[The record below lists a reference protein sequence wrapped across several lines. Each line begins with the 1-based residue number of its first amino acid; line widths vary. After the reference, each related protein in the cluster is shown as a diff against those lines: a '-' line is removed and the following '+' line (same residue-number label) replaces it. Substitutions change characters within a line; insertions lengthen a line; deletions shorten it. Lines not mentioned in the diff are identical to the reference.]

1 MIIDE
6 PYSSRE
12 TVPNIR
18 PADRESRSAK
28 LHCCLVI
35 KGGRYWKGDS
45 YVYFVDGICTI
56 LNVRL

>member
-56 LNVRL
+56 L